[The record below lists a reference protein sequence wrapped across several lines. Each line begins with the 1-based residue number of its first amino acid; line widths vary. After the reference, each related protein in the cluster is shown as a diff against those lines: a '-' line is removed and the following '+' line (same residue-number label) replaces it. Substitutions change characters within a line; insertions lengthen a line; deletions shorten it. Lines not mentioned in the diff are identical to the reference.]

1 MQKTQKS
8 RFGYLA
14 QLLVLALA
22 FGSVAFAASQWTL
35 QPRESKLTFVGTQAG
50 AQFEG
55 AFERFAADIKFDPQD
70 LAGSRFDVKI
80 ETASVNSKDSERDDT
95 LKTPDLFAVKQF
107 PGSHYVADKFAA
119 KGGNKFTAT
128 GKLTLRNVTRD
139 VPIEFTFEKKDGSAW
154 LKGSA
159 QLKRLDFGVGQ
170 GDWADTSQVANEV
183 QVSFVLL
190 LKQ

>member
-1 MQKTQKS
+1 MRTLQP
-8 RFGYLA
+8 LV
-14 QLLVLALA
+14 QLLALVLVC
-22 FGSVAFAASQWTL
+22 GSVAFAANQWTL

-55 AFERFAADIKFDPQD
+55 AFEIFLADIKFDPQD

-80 ETASVNSKDSERDDT
+80 DPASVNTRDSERDDT
-95 LKTPDLFAVKQF
+95 LKSDDLFAVKRF
-107 PGSHYVADKFAA
+107 PISQYVAERFTA
-119 KGGNKFTAT
+119 KGGNKYAAA

-139 VPIEFTFEKKDGSAW
+139 VPIEFMFERKDGSAW

-159 QLKRLDFGVGQ
+159 QIKRLDFGVGQ
-170 GDWADTSQVANEV
+170 GDWQDTSTVANEV
-183 QVSFVLL
+183 KVNFVLL